1 MESLRINKFIAK
13 SGFCSRRKADRLIE
27 EGKVIINGKPAKLGD
42 SVSSDDTVKIGDH
55 VVTIEGK
62 RDLYIMFNKPYGVI
76 STFDENADNSLLDYI
91 DGDERVFYIGRLDV
105 ESTGLM
111 LFTNNGGVSNKI
123 TDANEEH
130 EKEYVVT
137 VDKKIT
143 RNFLDTMRKGVMFD
157 DRKSK
162 PAQAKKVSDTRFKL
176 IITEGRNRQVRKMC
190 EALGYQVKK
199 LKRIRVMNVK
209 LGTLGEGNWRELTKN
224 ERRGLLELL

>member
-1 MESLRINKFIAK
+1 MEAIRINKFIAK

-27 EGKVIINGKPAKLGD
+27 EGKVLINGKQAKLGD
-42 SVSSDDTVKIGDH
+42 AVSSDDTVNIGDH

-62 RDLYIMFNKPYGVI
+62 QDLYLMFNKPYGVI

-111 LFTNNGGVSNKI
+111 LFTNNGGVANKI
-123 TDANEEH
+123 TDANENH

-143 RNFLDTMRKGVMFD
+143 RNFLDAMRKGVMFD

-190 EALGYQVKK
+190 EALGYHVKQ
-199 LKRIRVMNVK
+199 LKRTRVMNVK

-224 ERRGLLELL
+224 ERRGLLNAL